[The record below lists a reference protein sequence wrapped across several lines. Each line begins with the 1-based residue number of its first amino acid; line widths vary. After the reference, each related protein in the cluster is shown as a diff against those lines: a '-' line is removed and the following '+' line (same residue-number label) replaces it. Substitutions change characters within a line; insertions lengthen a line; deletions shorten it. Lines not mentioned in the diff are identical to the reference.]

1 MMANTSS
8 GCYLNPPSPLT
19 IISFI
24 QTLHEKENSYRR
36 TQLGMV
42 FGFNSG
48 QRLKNMAAI

>member
-24 QTLHEKENSYRR
+24 QTLHEKENSYLR

-42 FGFNSG
+42 FGLNSG